1 MGRGYY
7 WAKKSGQRSV
17 QEASK
22 AAKGGRNGMASR
34 EMEEAEAEAER
45 RNADF

>member
-7 WAKKSGQRSV
+7 WAKKSGQRSGV

-34 EMEEAEAEAER
+34 EMEEAEAEANNEWE
-45 RNADF
+45 